1 MHSSRSPATG
11 ILLTVLIVS
20 TVPHGLSAQ
29 TGPTPAHREDR
40 PAQQRKGIGM
50 SLSGGG
56 KRAALFHLG
65 ALRRLNELGI
75 LHRVDEVSSVSGG
88 SLASAHLATYLTQN
102 NIVNLQQPIP
112 PADWEKGIWKTFQE
126 FVKSDIRTRPFI
138 RRFLPPWNLF
148 KASVEVDTLARE
160 IQQRLTPLMLVDL
173 PEHPDF
179 VLDAT
184 DLAFGVNW
192 EFRRRRMGD
201 YLAGY
206 ITPPPKD
213 WPLAKAVAAS
223 NCFPPIFQPMPIR
236 FSASEF
242 KGGDAVKSP
251 DYAQAIADV
260 RLTDGGNYDNFGLEP
275 IWKDREIVL
284 VSDGGGT
291 FDFEPDNRLIWR
303 ILRYPSILDNQAR
316 ALHKR
321 WLYAS
326 FRNDEMRGA
335 YWRISNARNSY
346 LENDTAGYSKELAE
360 RFIAKVRTDLNGFSE
375 AESKI
380 LENHGY
386 FLADA
391 AIRAFLSDLVQGGL
405 PELKPPHPEW
415 VPPQVTETTIKKA
428 LFPDYRGQ

>member
-1 MHSSRSPATG
+1 
-11 ILLTVLIVS
+11 
-20 TVPHGLSAQ
+20 
-29 TGPTPAHREDR
+29 
-40 PAQQRKGIGM
+40 M

-88 SLASAHLATYLTQN
+88 SLAAAHLATYLAQN
-102 NIVNLQQPIP
+102 RIVNLQQSIP
-112 PADWEKGIWKTFQE
+112 DADWEKGIWRTFQE

-138 RRFLPPWNLF
+138 KRFLPPWNLF
-148 KASVEVDTLARE
+148 KASVEVDTLAKE
-160 IQQRLTPLMLVDL
+160 LQQQLTPVMLTDL

-206 ITPPPKD
+206 ITPPPKN
-213 WPLAKAVAAS
+213 WPLARAVAAS

-236 FSASEF
+236 FAASEF
-242 KGGDAVKSP
+242 KDGDAVKSP

-291 FDFEPDNRLIWR
+291 FDYEPDKRLIWR

-326 FRNDEMRGA
+326 FRNNEMRGA
-335 YWRISNARNSY
+335 YWRISNARNTY
-346 LENDTAGYSKELAE
+346 LENDLSGYSKELAE

-386 FLADA
+386 LLADA
-391 AIRAFLSDLVQGGL
+391 AVRAFLSDLVQGGW

-415 VPPQVTETTIKKA
+415 VPPQVTETAIKKA
-428 LFPDYRGQ
+428 LFPDYRGN